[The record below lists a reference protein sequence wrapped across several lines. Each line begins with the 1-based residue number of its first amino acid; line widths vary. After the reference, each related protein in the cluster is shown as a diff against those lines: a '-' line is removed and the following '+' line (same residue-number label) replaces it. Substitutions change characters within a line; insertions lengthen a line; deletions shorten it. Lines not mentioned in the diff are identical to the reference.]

1 MDTLLLERIEK
12 SGLTAMNDRKLTGQF
27 IELEKAEGLK
37 IVICN
42 CTGFDRNANVGKHLV
57 ASKLNDIL
65 EGVSICADS
74 IRALEAVFYIGE
86 DFLTEMPEDTTF
98 GNVKI
103 TFATGPDTLV
113 SRNHTALTGLL
124 KKRLPR
130 PYAEDTAI
138 TRYDE
143 YSALVIDCETAINVF
158 KCSRG
163 LKPQKNLFIAGKG
176 FISADYGTPLTE
188 LLEGIS
194 ADLPKAKGI
203 LLGGTLG
210 SFITQSELAGYV
222 INASPLF
229 NSVEIFREDSCIVD
243 TSKNIMAEAF
253 KQSCGKCVL
262 CREATKQFKAI
273 LTDITEG
280 KAQAEDLDMMNEMS
294 GLIRI
299 GAFCNFGRQMVNPL
313 TSALSLFR
321 TEFENHIRRRRCDSM
336 VCVKFSSIV
345 ILPNECTGCEECLD
359 CCPEN
364 AIDGKKGYIHMI
376 DEAVCDKCGKCLEV
390 CPEKAI
396 VKAGAVKP
404 KLPTRLMRV
413 GTFRK

>member
-1 MDTLLLERIEK
+1 MDKLLLKKIEK
-12 SGLTAMNDRKLTGQF
+12 ANLTAMNSRKLTEQF
-27 IELEKAEGLK
+27 IELEKADGLK

-65 EGVSICADS
+65 EGVSICANH
-74 IRALEAVFYIGE
+74 IGALEAVVYIGE
-86 DFLTEMPEDTTF
+86 DFLTEKPEDTTF
-98 GNVKI
+98 GNVTI
-103 TFATGPDTLV
+103 TFTTGINTLV
-113 SRNHTALTGLL
+113 SRNHTALFGLL

-130 PYAEDTAI
+130 PYAEDAVTTQFDA
-138 TRYDE
+138 

-158 KCSRG
+158 YRSRG
-163 LKPQKNLFIAGKG
+163 LQAQKNLFIPGNG
-176 FISADYGTPLTE
+176 FISADFGTSLSE
-188 LLEGIS
+188 LLEEIS
-194 ADLPKAKGI
+194 ADLSKAKGI

-210 SFITQSELAGYV
+210 KFITQSELAGYV
-222 INASPLF
+222 VNASPLF
-229 NSVEIFREDSCIVD
+229 NSVEIFGDDSCMAD
-243 TSKNIMAEAF
+243 TLKSIMTEAF

-273 LTDITEG
+273 LTEITEG
-280 KAQAEDLDMMNEMS
+280 KAHLDDLDMMNEMS
-294 GLIRI
+294 ELIRI

-321 TEFENHIRRRRCDSM
+321 AEFENHIRRRRCDSM

-345 ILPNECTGCEECLD
+345 ILPNECTGCEKCMD

-364 AIDGKKGYIHMI
+364 AIEGKKGYIHMI
-376 DEAVCDKCGKCLEV
+376 DEDACEKCGKCLEV

-404 KLPTRLMRV
+404 KLPARLMRV